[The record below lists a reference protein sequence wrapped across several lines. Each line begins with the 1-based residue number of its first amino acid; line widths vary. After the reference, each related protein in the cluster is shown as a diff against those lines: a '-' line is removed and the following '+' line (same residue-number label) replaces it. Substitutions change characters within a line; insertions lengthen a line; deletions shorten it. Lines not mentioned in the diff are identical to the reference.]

1 MLVDLCQKHSDLD
14 DGDIQKIEKISG
26 CLESIA
32 ELMESDMF
40 IDCSTRDP
48 DVAVVVAQAWPSN
61 TKSLYSGSV
70 VGKFAHRSK
79 EPAVLRTLEI
89 GMPTMDMSGV
99 TQEDKS
105 VRQSVSPI
113 KNSAGDVI
121 AVLIAEK
128 DVTERVRAE
137 KKLSVLTQT
146 TGQLIERGTFSN
158 AGDDSL
164 PYHVTDGILIFSRSG
179 ICTYA
184 NPVAEKVYRD
194 LGYIEQLEG
203 LSFSN
208 MTFHG
213 VEFEDI
219 LAKKQIILNDLEV
232 GNFIFHIK
240 YTYVKNKNEDFAR
253 VVMLINDVTDVK
265 NKEKEL
271 VLKTVAISEIH
282 HRVKNNLQTI
292 ASLLKLQCRRIDD
305 ISAKTAFNESISQV
319 LSIAATHEIL
329 AEDCKDDVDIM
340 TMLQKIKSNTM
351 THGLL
356 ANKGIT
362 INLKGDSFLCDS
374 DMATS
379 IALVVN
385 EVTQN
390 CLKYAF
396 VGRTSGT
403 INIEICKGEMYSNIS
418 IIDDGIGFDLGG
430 ESSEKLGLLIVR
442 RIITEKLRG
451 NLTTESNQRGTKVL
465 FDFPLPP
472 LGTSTM

>member
-1 MLVDLCQKHSDLD
+1 
-14 DGDIQKIEKISG
+14 
-26 CLESIA
+26 
-32 ELMESDMF
+32 
-40 IDCSTRDP
+40 
-48 DVAVVVAQAWPSN
+48 
-61 TKSLYSGSV
+61 
-70 VGKFAHRSK
+70 
-79 EPAVLRTLEI
+79 
-89 GMPTMDMSGV
+89 MPTMDMSGV

-113 KNSAGDVI
+113 KNSAGDI
-121 AVLIAEK
+121 IGALIAEK

-137 KKLSVLTQT
+137 MKLSVLTQT
-146 TGQLIERGTFSN
+146 TVQLIERRAFSGT
-158 AGDDSL
+158 GDNSL
-164 PYHVTDGILIFSRSG
+164 PYYVTDGILIFSSSG

-194 LGYIEQLEG
+194 LGYIERLEG

-213 VEFEDI
+213 VEFDDI
-219 LAKKQIILNDLEV
+219 LTKKQITLNDLEV
-232 GNFIFHIK
+232 GNYIFHIK
-240 YTYVKNKNEDFAR
+240 YTYVKNKNENFAG

-305 ISAKTAFNESISQV
+305 TSAKAAFNESISQV

-340 TMLQKIKSNTM
+340 TMLQKIKTNTVQ
-351 THGLL
+351 HGLL

-362 INLKGDSFLCDS
+362 INLKGDTFLCDS
-374 DMATS
+374 DTATS

-396 VGRTSGT
+396 IGRDSGT
-403 INIEICKGEMYSNIS
+403 IDIEICKG
-418 IIDDGIGFDLGG
+418 
-430 ESSEKLGLLIVR
+430 
-442 RIITEKLRG
+442 
-451 NLTTESNQRGTKVL
+451 
-465 FDFPLPP
+465 
-472 LGTSTM
+472 

>member
-1 MLVDLCQKHSDLD
+1 MLVALCQQHSDLND
-14 DGDIQKIEKISG
+14 TDIQQIKKNAE

-32 ELMESDMF
+32 ELMGADIF
-40 IDCSTRDP
+40 IDCCTRDP
-48 DVAVVVAQAWPSN
+48 DMAVVVAQARPSSV
-61 TKSLYSGSV
+61 KSLYSGSV

-113 KNSAGDVI
+113 KNSSGDVI
-121 AVLIAEK
+121 GALIAEK

-146 TGQLIERGTFSN
+146 TEQLIERRSFPGT
-158 AGDDSL
+158 GDNSL
-164 PYHVTDGILIFSRSG
+164 PYHVTDGILIFSHSG
-179 ICTYA
+179 VCTYA
-184 NPVAEKVYRD
+184 NPVAEKIYRD
-194 LGYIEQLEG
+194 LGYLERLEG

-208 MTFHG
+208 ITFHG
-213 VEFEDI
+213 VEFDDV
-219 LAKKQIILNDLEV
+219 LSKKQITLNDLEV
-232 GNFIFHIK
+232 GNYIFHIK
-240 YTYVKNKNEDFAR
+240 YTYVKNKDENFAR

-305 ISAKTAFNESISQV
+305 VAAKTAFNESISQV

-340 TMLQKIKSNTM
+340 TMLQKIKTNTVQ
-351 THGLL
+351 HGLL

-362 INLKGDSFLCDS
+362 INLKGDTFLCDS
-374 DMATS
+374 DTATS

-396 VGRTSGT
+396 IGRDSGV
-403 INIEICKGEMYSNIS
+403 INIEICKGAMYANIS
-418 IIDDGIGFDLGG
+418 IIDDGIGFDLDKD
-430 ESSEKLGLLIVR
+430 SSEKLGLLIMR
-442 RIITEKLRG
+442 RIVTEKLKG
-451 NLTTESNQRGTKVL
+451 NLSTESSQSGTKVL
-465 FDFPLPP
+465 FDFPLTT
-472 LGTSTM
+472 LGTETM